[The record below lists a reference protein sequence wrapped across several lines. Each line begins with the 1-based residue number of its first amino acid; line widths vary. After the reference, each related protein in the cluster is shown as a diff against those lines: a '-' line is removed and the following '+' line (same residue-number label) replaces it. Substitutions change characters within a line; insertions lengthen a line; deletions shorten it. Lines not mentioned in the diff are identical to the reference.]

1 MSDIINSVL
10 QDWVMTLN
18 WKEQTGLISSIRGT
32 DGINLDEEVDERCK
46 CITKMIRFL
55 ILNNADSKTKF
66 MTDDVIDTDSMVSKL
81 RMIYEEITVSNI
93 SAHWFDHIFLAIK
106 IIMKKHPNAYIRMYW
121 LTVYLDYK
129 TTPVS
134 NVEQVILEET
144 TIPDDNIT
152 EIKDILTVIDNT
164 NMLVESS
171 NESTLEET
179 PIVHTVKDEIFFKP
193 TPITSTTDD
202 KDNSGDY
209 NDTIFMIDLHRIVKN
224 NTVTYD
230 YLGSYP
236 SEYINIFNTLHKLD
250 AIITNNWDLKHDTM
264 SAEYD
269 IRIPISKSI
278 KVKLKDAI
286 IDSFMV
292 EVNTRDLLYK
302 INDDTY
308 YCISSSSNYDMKN
321 INLIISEHNITASMD
336 IEVYLIEFDKRKD

>member
-1 MSDIINSVL
+1 MSSVINSVL
-10 QDWVMTLN
+10 QEWVMCLN
-18 WKEQTGLISSIRGT
+18 WKEQTGLISAIRGV
-32 DGINLDEEVDERCK
+32 DGVDLDEEVNDRCK

-55 ILNNADSKTKF
+55 VLNNADSKIKF
-66 MTDDVIDTDSMVSKL
+66 MTDDVIDTDSMVYKL
-81 RMIYEEITVSNI
+81 KMIYEDITLSNI
-93 SAHWFDHIFLAIK
+93 SIHWFDHILLAIK

-129 TTPVS
+129 TAPIST
-134 NVEQVILEET
+134 VEQVILEET
-144 TIPDDNIT
+144 ITDDNIT
-152 EIKDILTVIDNT
+152 EIKDIISVID
-164 NMLVESS
+164 
-171 NESTLEET
+171 STDVLEET
-179 PIVHTVKDEIFFKP
+179 VSDSIVEKLPLGYDAETELFFRP
-193 TPITSTTDD
+193 TPIISTI
-202 KDNSGDY
+202 DNPATSGDCT
-209 NDTIFMIDLHRIVKN
+209 DVIFTIDLHRIVKN

-321 INLIISEHNITASMD
+321 ISLTISKHNITASMD

>member
-1 MSDIINSVL
+1 MSDVINPVL
-10 QDWVMTLN
+10 QEWVMCLN
-18 WKEQTGLISSIRGT
+18 WKEQTGLISAIRGV
-32 DGINLDEEVDERCK
+32 DGVDLDEEVNDRCK

-55 ILNNADSKTKF
+55 VLNNADSKTKF
-66 MTDDVIDTDSMVSKL
+66 MTDDVIDTDSMVYKL
-81 RMIYEEITVSNI
+81 RMIYEDITLSNI
-93 SAHWFDHIFLAIK
+93 SIHWFDHILLAIK

-121 LTVYLDYK
+121 LTVYLEYK
-129 TTPVS
+129 TAPVS
-134 NVEQVILEET
+134 TVEQVILEET
-144 TIPDDNIT
+144 IMDDNIT
-152 EIKDILTVIDNT
+152 EIKDIISVID
-164 NMLVESS
+164 
-171 NESTLEET
+171 STDILEET
-179 PIVHTVKDEIFFKP
+179 VSDSIVEKLPIGYAAGTELFFRP
-193 TPITSTTDD
+193 TSVTYTI
-202 KDNSGDY
+202 DNPDTSGDY
-209 NDTIFMIDLHRIVKN
+209 TDVIFTIDLHRIVKN

-236 SEYINIFNTLHKLD
+236 SEYINIFNTLYKLD

-264 SAEYD
+264 SSEYD
-269 IRIPISKSI
+269 IHIPISKSI

-321 INLIISEHNITASMD
+321 ISLTISEHNITASMD